1 MAHRSISSPKALFLT
16 PLLLTLIF
24 IVACGSSAPAEP
36 IVVEKE
42 VIEEVI
48 KEVPVIKEVI
58 KEVPV
63 EVIVEKEVIK
73 EVLKHVV
80 VVPKE
85 IKDAGDIPPTIVPGA
100 IGTSVQ
106 APAKAIPRGKHGG
119 FINMDDYADV
129 RQRIM
134 AQSSVLNKNLSP
146 MYNNLVEFNPETPDF
161 SDLRCDL
168 CTSWDLAA
176 DGMTYTFHLIPEA
189 KWWDGVPVTAKD
201 VVFSIENQVDPDQFE
216 VLKGRSTSA
225 TVNTSLY
232 VESGSSRA
240 IDDKTV
246 EIKTKFTA
254 GAFLTAI
261 ANETSAIQPEHIVVG
276 KGIQQGGKDLDAVVG
291 SGPFK
296 FVDYVKE
303 VSVEYE
309 RNPDYWKDG
318 LPYIDGM
325 KHFIITDSG
334 RAIAAYK
341 TGQVLTSNQNG
352 YTLSNAEALQLDKD
366 MDNLTVHWGPAQFAR
381 YVMMNVQKAPFDN
394 ADVRRAVHLAID
406 RLAILEATGA
416 GQGVQGYPI
425 PPGQWYSWSDEK
437 YENLPGFRYKDGK
450 KHPDDVAQAQA
461 LLKKVGADG
470 PIKLTLSSRV
480 CCGYP
485 DVTVI
490 LKQQLEKAFGWDITI
505 KTMESGAGFDAYW
518 AGDFQFAVQGG
529 NIWSSDPDAVGSRH
543 IRGTT
548 MQWSGG
554 GRGKR
559 HVPAGLDEVFEAQQ
573 REGDQ
578 DKRRA
583 LVHQMGDLIQEGTAN
598 PYLNWSRKYWAVNH
612 QIQNFNFTAEGR
624 AWEHVWCDP
633 ACN

>member
-1 MAHRSISSPKALFLT
+1 MTHRSISSPRVLFLT

-42 VIEEVI
+42 VIREVI

-58 KEVPV
+58 KEVPK
-63 EVIVEKEVIK
+63 EVIVEREVIK
-73 EVLKHVV
+73 EVV
-80 VVPKE
+80 KE
-85 IKDAGDIPPTIVPGA
+85 ILVIKEAGHTPPTVVPGA
-100 IGTSVQ
+100 KATSAQ
-106 APAKAIPRGKHGG
+106 AQARAIPAGKHGG

-129 RQRIM
+129 RQRIV

-146 MYNNLVEFNPETPDF
+146 LFNNLVEFNPETPDF

-168 CTSWDLAA
+168 CTSWELAA
-176 DGMTYTFHLIPEA
+176 DGVTYTFHINPDA
-189 KWWDGVPVTAKD
+189 KWWDGVPVTADD
-201 VVFSIENQVDPDQFE
+201 VVFSIDAQIDPDLFE
-216 VLKGRSTSA
+216 VIKGRSTSA

-232 VESGSSRA
+232 VESGTSRA

-246 EIKTKFTA
+246 EITTKFTA

-261 ANETSAIQPEHIVVG
+261 SNETASIQPKHIVIG
-276 KGIQQGGKDLDAVVG
+276 KGIQQGGKDLDAIVG

-394 ADVRRAVHLAID
+394 PDVRKAVHLSID
-406 RLAILEATGA
+406 RQAILDATGA
-416 GQGVQGYPI
+416 GQGVLGYPL
-425 PPGQWYSWSDEK
+425 PPGQWYSYSDEK
-437 YENLPGFRYKDGK
+437 YKNMPGYRYVDGK
-450 KHPDDVAQAQA
+450 KDPGDLAEAQA
-461 LLKKVGADG
+461 LLKKAGVDG
-470 PIKLTLSSRV
+470 PMKLTLSSRV

-548 MQWSGG
+548 MQWTGG
-554 GRGKR
+554 GRGTR
-559 HVPAGLDEVFEAQQ
+559 YVPAGIDPVYEAQQ
-573 REGDQ
+573 QEKDQ

-583 LVHQMGDLIQEGTAN
+583 LVQEMGDLILEGTAN

-612 QIQNFNFTAEGR
+612 QIKNFNFTAEGR

-633 ACN
+633 AC

>member
-1 MAHRSISSPKALFLT
+1 MTHRTISGPRALFLT

-24 IVACGSSAPAEP
+24 LVACGSSAPAEP

-42 VIEEVI
+42 VIKEII
-48 KEVPVIKEVI
+48 KEVEVIKEVI

-63 EVIVEKEVIK
+63 QVIVEKEVIREVVK
-73 EVLKHVV
+73 EVVV
-80 VVPKE
+80 
-85 IKDAGDIPPTIVPGA
+85 IKDAGHTPPTVVPGA
-100 IGTSVQ
+100 KATSAQ
-106 APAKAIPRGKHGG
+106 APARAIPAGKRGG

-129 RQRIM
+129 RQRTV

-146 MYNNLVEFNPETPDF
+146 LFNNLVEFNPETPDF

-168 CTSWDLAA
+168 CTSWELAA
-176 DGMTYTFHLIPEA
+176 DGVTYTFHINPDA
-189 KWWDGVPVTAKD
+189 NWGDGVPVTADD
-201 VVFSIENQVDPDQFE
+201 VVFSIDAQIDPDKFE
-216 VLKGRSTSA
+216 ILKGRSTSA

-232 VESGSSRA
+232 VESGTSRA

-246 EIKTKFTA
+246 EITTKFTA

-261 ANETSAIQPEHIVVG
+261 ANETASIQAKHIVIG
-276 KGIQQGGKDLDAVVG
+276 KGIQQGGKDLDAIVG

-296 FVDYVKE
+296 FVNYIKE

-309 RNPDYWKDG
+309 RNPDYWKEG

-394 ADVRRAVHLAID
+394 PDVRKAVHLAID
-406 RLAILEATGA
+406 RQAILDATGA
-416 GQGVQGYPI
+416 GKGTLGYPL
-425 PPGQWYSWSDEK
+425 PTGQWYSWDDETYK
-437 YENLPGFRYKDGK
+437 NMPGYRYVDGK
-450 KHPDDVAQAQA
+450 KDPRDLAEAQA
-461 LLKKVGADG
+461 LLKKAGADG
-470 PIKLTLSSRV
+470 PLKLTLSSRV

-490 LKQQLEKAFGWDITI
+490 LKQQLERALGWDITI

-548 MQWSGG
+548 MQWTGG
-554 GRGKR
+554 GRGTR
-559 HVPAGLDEVFEAQQ
+559 HVPPGIDDVYEAQQ
-573 REGDQ
+573 RESDQ

-583 LVHQMGDLIQEGTAN
+583 LVQEMGDLILAGTAN

-612 QIQNFNFTAEGR
+612 KIQNFNFTAEGR

-633 ACN
+633 AC